1 MLQNLHVKNLAL
13 IDEVEVDFGPG
24 LNILTGETGAGKSI
38 ILGSVN
44 LALGGRY
51 NADMLRKGA
60 RFGLVELMFSIENQ
74 ELIRQLEEMD
84 IFPEDGMLILSRKLM
99 EGRSVSKING
109 ETVTMGVLRD
119 VASLLIDIHEQHE
132 HQRLLNKRNHLTF
145 LDVYAKEQV
154 EKPKQKMALAYRA
167 YQEYSRRL
175 EASGMEEKERRKE
188 IDLTE
193 YELHEIES
201 AHLRMGEDEDL
212 ESLYQRMTQSK
223 DLTSA
228 VAQTYQYT
236 SEDDRNNASD
246 LLSRAIRSLQEVE
259 HFDEKGTALYGQLVE
274 IDSLLNDFNRELSE
288 YAKSFEFSEE
298 EFYETENRLIDSLL
312 NDFNREL
319 SEYAKSFEFS
329 EEEFYETENRLN
341 EINRLKAK
349 YGNTVNEILEYA
361 EEKRQRLNELEHYE
375 TYIEN
380 LRSQTEAAQKE
391 MQSCAEKLS
400 KIRKKAAIS
409 FTKEIKA
416 GLEDLNFLDVQL
428 EMRFLQEAKMSALG
442 MDDAEFFISVNPG
455 EPPKPLGT
463 TVSGGELSR
472 ILLAIKT
479 VLADKEDTPTLIFD
493 EIDSGISGIT
503 AGKVAEKL
511 HIIGQKRQVIC
522 ITHLPQIAAAADAH
536 YLIQKQTDQTT
547 TKTGI
552 FPLDEDASVGELAR
566 LLGGAQVTK
575 NILDSA
581 KEMKEM
587 AKRV

>member
-1 MLQNLHVKNLAL
+1 MLANIHVKNMAL
-13 IDEVEVDFGPG
+13 IKEADISLGKG
-24 LNILTGETGAGKSI
+24 LNILSGETGAGKSI
-38 ILGSVN
+38 LLGSIAV
-44 LALGGRY
+44 ALGLQNFKGFARED
-51 NADMLRKGA
+51 ADYALSE
-60 RFGLVELMFSIENQ
+60 LVFVIENEEQ
-74 ELIRQLEEMD
+74 RQALLELEI
-84 IFPEDGMLILSRKLM
+84 PVEDGEVIISRRLSK
-99 EGRSVSKING
+99 GRTTSKING

-298 EFYETENRLIDSLL
+298 EFYETENRL
-312 NDFNREL
+312 
-319 SEYAKSFEFS
+319 
-329 EEEFYETENRLN
+329 N

-400 KIRKKAAIS
+400 KIRKKCSFS
-409 FTKEIKA
+409 FTKEIK
-416 GLEDLNFLDVQL
+416 
-428 EMRFLQEAKMSALG
+428 
-442 MDDAEFFISVNPG
+442 
-455 EPPKPLGT
+455 
-463 TVSGGELSR
+463 SR
-472 ILLAIKT
+472 A
-479 VLADKEDTPTLIFD
+479 
-493 EIDSGISGIT
+493 
-503 AGKVAEKL
+503 
-511 HIIGQKRQVIC
+511 
-522 ITHLPQIAAAADAH
+522 
-536 YLIQKQTDQTT
+536 
-547 TKTGI
+547 
-552 FPLDEDASVGELAR
+552 
-566 LLGGAQVTK
+566 
-575 NILDSA
+575 
-581 KEMKEM
+581 
-587 AKRV
+587 